1 MAIDRAGARR
11 RVRTIT
17 GWAAGGA
24 AALTAVFAF
33 GAARGS
39 HVAKATTR
47 SGSGSAGS
55 GRQDALPQQSDPQ
68 LTIPQDPQTPY
79 SQGQGA
85 SPQDPQGGQGFSPPS
100 SSTAPPAAM
109 SGGS

>member
-11 RVRTIT
+11 RVRIIT

-24 AALTAVFAF
+24 AVMTAAFAF
-33 GAARGS
+33 GASRGS

-47 SGSGSAGS
+47 SSSGSPDGAENT
-55 GRQDALPQQSDPQ
+55 L
-68 LTIPQDPQTPY
+68 PQTPDPRPVEPQGAY
-79 SQGQGA
+79 QQAPQPSQG
-85 SPQDPQGGQGFSPPS
+85 FTPPA